1 MTVEYLFTQAI
12 IIVGGVGILLAFVS
26 RWLIKPI
33 KNQTNQIEYNT
44 EAIDEIQCEM
54 KNHTAK
60 LEKDFE
66 NINIL
71 KTNCLKANK
80 QVLELKV
87 NNDKRIT
94 IVDEGM
100 KLLLEDRLV
109 SDNPEAKRKMQEK
122 IQQFLFKNL

>member
-1 MTVEYLFTQAI
+1 MTVEHLFTQAI

-44 EAIDEIQCEM
+44 EAIDEIQCKM

-60 LEKDFE
+60 LETDFE

-71 KTNCLKANK
+71 KTNCLKTNK

-109 SDNPEAKRKMQEK
+109 SNNPEAKRKMQEK

>member
-1 MTVEYLFTQAI
+1 MTVEHLFTQAI

-44 EAIDEIQCEM
+44 EAIDEIQCKM
-54 KNHTAK
+54 KNYTAK

-71 KTNCLKANK
+71 KTNCLKTNK

-109 SDNPEAKRKMQEK
+109 SNNPEAKRKMQEK

>member
-60 LEKDFE
+60 LEKDCE

-71 KTNCLKANK
+71 KTNCLKTNK